1 MELNLSRPLLR
12 ASETLGYSKPTPIQA
27 ACIPLAL
34 TGRDICGIAV
44 TGSGKT
50 AAYALPTLERL
61 FFRPKRVS
69 AVRVLILSRAR
80 ELAAQVH
87 IMIEKLA

>member
-12 ASETLGYSKPTPIQA
+12 ACETLGYTKPSPIQVA
-27 ACIPLAL
+27 FIPLAL
-34 TGRDICGIAV
+34 IGRDICGSAV

-61 FFRPKRVS
+61 LFCPKRVS
-69 AVRVLILSRAR
+69 AIQVLILTPAR
-80 ELAAQVH
+80 ELAVQ
-87 IMIEKLA
+87 